1 MGIIAAGINA
11 SEIISSPS
19 IEERRQQEQ
28 TRLDSLKTAV
38 ERNKWG
44 QFATP
49 PVLALSLARYAH
61 ALMGTAPIRFLDPAI
76 GTGSFFSA
84 LSQAFGLQHIAAA
97 TGIELDPLFAQAA
110 AALWEGQWLHVVQGD
125 FTKQSH
131 PAQPFNLVL
140 TNPPYV
146 RHHHLPAAEKDR
158 LKAQLARS
166 LHLEISG
173 LAGLYCY
180 FLLLCHDWMEEQG
193 LAIWLIPSEFMDVN
207 YGVTLRRYLTEQ
219 VTLLHI
225 HRFCPKDV
233 QFTDALVSSAVVV
246 FRKSKPPAGH
256 TARFSFAGPIEHPR
270 TEAQVPLE
278 TLRRSRKWTQFPAT
292 TTVSEADEL
301 TLGDIFAIKRG
312 LATGSNSFFILTEE
326 DVNHWQIPRQFMKPI
341 LPGPRHLTGD
351 IVDVLPGGAPDVP
364 KRVYLLDCSEPEERI
379 KATWPRFY
387 EYIQNGKA
395 RKTHETYLTS
405 RRAPWYSQ
413 EQRPPAPFLCTY
425 MGRSRNGK
433 HPFRF
438 IWNRSQAT
446 AHNVYLM
453 LYPTGPLRAALKAH
467 PELHVDVF
475 EALQRITPSLLS
487 EGRVYGGGL
496 HKVEPKELAQ
506 IPARLVLDS
515 IGAQVRV
522 EEQLPMLFT

>member
-1 MGIIAAGINA
+1 MGII
-11 SEIISSPS
+11 ELLS

-28 TRLDSLKTAV
+28 SRLDSLKSAP

-49 PVLALSLARYAH
+49 PALALSLARYAH
-61 ALMGTAPIRFLDPAI
+61 ALIGKVAVRFLDPAI

-84 LSQAFGLQHIAAA
+84 ALQAFGEKHIAA
-97 TGIELDPLFAQAA
+97 TGVELDPLFARTAA
-110 AALWEGQWLHVVQGD
+110 MLWEGQGLHVIQGD
-125 FTKQSH
+125 FTKQH
-131 PAQPFNLVL
+131 LPEHRFNLVL

-146 RHHHLPAAEKDR
+146 RHHHLPAAEKHR
-158 LKAQLARS
+158 LKAQLMRS
-166 LHLEISG
+166 LHQDISG

-180 FLLLCHDWMEEQG
+180 FLLLCHDWMEGEG

-207 YGVTLRRYLTEQ
+207 YGVTLRRYLTER

-225 HRFCPKDV
+225 HRFCPTDV

-246 FRKSKPPAGH
+246 FRKSPPPSGH
-256 TARFSFAGPIEHPR
+256 AARFSFAGPIEHPQ

-278 TLRRSRKWTQFPAT
+278 ALRRSCKWTRFSAT
-292 TTVSEADEL
+292 TTLADTGEP

-326 DVNHWQIPRQFMKPI
+326 DIKYWHIPRQFIKPI
-341 LPGPRHLTGD
+341 LPSPRR
-351 IVDVLPGGAPDVP
+351 LPGDVIDASP
-364 KRVYLLDCSEPEERI
+364 NGTPAVFPRIYLVDCSEPEERI
-379 KATWPRFY
+379 ESTWPRFY
-387 EYIQNGKA
+387 EYLQTGKA
-395 RKTHETYLTS
+395 QKIHEAYLTS
-405 RRAPWYSQ
+405 RRVPWYSQ

-425 MGRSRNGK
+425 MGRSRDGK

-453 LYPTGPLRAALKAH
+453 LYPKGPLCAALQRH
-467 PELHVDVF
+467 PELAGQVF
-475 EALQRITPSLLS
+475 QALQRITSAQFRS

-506 IPARLVLDS
+506 IPARGVLEGIDAH
-515 IGAQVRV
+515 IRIEQ
-522 EEQLPMLFT
+522 QLPMLFI